1 MGNSIIDKLDLIGVS
16 NNKSRVIVNS
26 GIDIRN
32 FNINDVVKQ
41 DIKEITDSILDY
53 YWNTEIEKYI
63 TGDIIKRKVYIV
75 LKGFGIE
82 LTKQRVN
89 MIKSRGTISE
99 YKELIVQMLEEDIIN
114 RGTLGISEIDYEAMR
129 GLQIGN
135 HINVTTTDGDR
146 VVLGKSKLQAEVDN
160 LSRNYK
166 VLSIS
171 KTFGNTMN
179 ILNKSLGRDGYL
191 NNTWVMSVCREHGI
205 GVVYGNNS
213 YEGVDVNISIDG
225 ITIKETGLSVVS
237 INKGKAKTELSN
249 GCYISSYNVFDDI
262 LSIVI
267 PDEKATVVYKLTKGE
282 YIVEAEEIERNI
294 R

>member
-1 MGNSIIDKLDLIGVS
+1 MGNNIIEKLDLIGVS
-16 NNKSRVIVNS
+16 NNKSRVIANS
-26 GIDIRN
+26 GIDIGN
-32 FNINDVVKQ
+32 FNISDIVKQ

-53 YWNTEIEKYI
+53 YWDTEIEKHI
-63 TGDIIKRKVYIV
+63 AGDVIKKKVYIV
-75 LKGFGIE
+75 LKGCGIE

-89 MIKSRGTISE
+89 MIKSRSTLSE

-114 RGTLGISEIDYEAMR
+114 RGTLGISELDYEAMR

-135 HINVTTTDGDR
+135 HINVITTDGDR
-146 VVLGKSKLQAEVDN
+146 VVLGKSKLQIEVDS

-166 VLSIS
+166 VLSVS
-171 KTFGNTMN
+171 KNLGNTME
-179 ILNKSLGRDGYL
+179 LLKKSLGINGYL
-191 NNTWVMSVCREHGI
+191 NHTWVISVCREYGI
-205 GVVYGNNS
+205 GVIYATNS
-213 YEGVDVNISIDG
+213 YEGIDVNISIDG
-225 ITIKETGLSVVS
+225 ITIKETGLSAVS

-249 GCYISSYNVFDDI
+249 GCYINSYNVFDGI

-267 PDEKATVVYKLTKGE
+267 PDERTTVVYKLTKGE